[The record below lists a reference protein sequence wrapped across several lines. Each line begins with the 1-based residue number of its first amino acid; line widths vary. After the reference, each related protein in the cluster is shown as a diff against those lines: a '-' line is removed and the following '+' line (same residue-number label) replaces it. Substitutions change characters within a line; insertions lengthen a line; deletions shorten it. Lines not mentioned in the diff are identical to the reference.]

1 LIVIIKDEIYLI
13 DLCDPWCEREAQMV
27 DAIGERRPSIRN
39 TVGIGVIFLLSGLV
53 LDYFFTRQNVGLRVE
68 LSLTIVA
75 FFVTVTGVIL
85 SIAGGTG
92 LQFQRA
98 ISLSMPG
105 KPAVFCSVERR
116 GMFLADYNLMS
127 IYGVYR

>member
-1 LIVIIKDEIYLI
+1 
-13 DLCDPWCEREAQMV
+13 MV

-75 FFVTVTGVIL
+75 FFVTVTGVVL

-98 ISLSMPG
+98 IRIALYSLRNC
-105 KPAVFCSVERR
+105 CSIERR
-116 GMFLADYNLMS
+116 ADLSLNAWEACCVLLSRETRYVPCGLQPNVDLWC
-127 IYGVYR
+127 YR